1 MKTHSWH
8 TKTAAFAFYLKGQ
21 KGLSDLTIRNYTT
34 DLAPLHQYMC
44 EHDIPQIAKLN
55 KNNLRQYLSWL
66 LKRGYVRRSVARKL
80 SVLRSFLKWSKAIG
94 EIKSNPLPKY
104 GAMKTESRLPKFLS
118 QDEAK
123 KLLNAPKESDLFGIR
138 DKAILELLYS
148 GGLRVSELTNLNI
161 SKIRLNSGEIKVLGK
176 GRKERIVLIGSEAKT
191 ALNTYLEHSRPILN
205 KSQNSD
211 ALFLNKYGGRLTQRS
226 VQQKVRNYSIR
237 ASISGDIHPHTLRHS
252 FATHLLEGGAD
263 LRVVQELLGHSNPST
278 TQIYT
283 HVTTAQAKKV
293 YLSAHPRAQSKINN

>member
-1 MKTHSWH
+1 MKPQIWH
-8 TKTAAFAFYLKGQ
+8 TKISNFESYLRGER
-21 KGLSDLTIRNYTT
+21 GLSDLTIRNYLS
-34 DLAPLHQYMC
+34 DLAPLQKFMSAN
-44 EHDIPQIAKLN
+44 QILQFQDLN
-55 KNNLRQYLSWL
+55 KNNLREYLSWL
-66 LKRGYVRRSVARKL
+66 LKHGYVRASVARKL
-80 SVLRSFLKWSKAIG
+80 SVLRIFLKWAKTIG
-94 EIKSNPLPKY
+94 EIKLNPLPKY
-104 GAMKTESRLPKFLS
+104 GSMKTASRLPSFLS

-123 KLLNAPKESDLFGIR
+123 KLLNTPKKSDVFGIR

-161 SKIRLNSGEIKVLGK
+161 SNIRLNSGEIKVVGK
-176 GRKERIVLIGSEAKT
+176 GRKERMVLIGSAAKI
-191 ALNTYLEHSRPILN
+191 ALKQYLGHSRPVLN
-205 KSQNSD
+205 KLQRAD

-226 VQQKVRNYSIR
+226 VQQKVRNYSIS

-283 HVTTAQAKKV
+283 HVTSDQARKV
-293 YLSAHPRAQSKINN
+293 YLNAHPRAKSNN

>member
-1 MKTHSWH
+1 MKPQIWH
-8 TKTAAFAFYLKGQ
+8 TKINNFESYLRGER
-21 KGLSDLTIRNYTT
+21 GLSDLTIRNYLS
-34 DLAPLHQYMC
+34 DLAPLQKFMSAN
-44 EHDIPQIAKLN
+44 QILQFQDLN
-55 KNNLRQYLSWL
+55 KNNLREYLSWL
-66 LKRGYVRRSVARKL
+66 LKHGYVRASVARKL
-80 SVLRSFLKWSKAIG
+80 SVLRIFLKWAKTIG
-94 EIKSNPLPKY
+94 EIKLNPLPKY
-104 GAMKTESRLPKFLS
+104 GSMKTASRLPTFLS

-123 KLLNAPKESDLFGIR
+123 KLLNAPKKSDVFGIR

-161 SKIRLNSGEIKVLGK
+161 SNIRLNSGEIKVIGK
-176 GRKERIVLIGSEAKT
+176 GRKERMVLIGSAAII
-191 ALNTYLEHSRPILN
+191 ALKQYLGHSRPVLN
-205 KSQNSD
+205 KSQGAD

-226 VQQKVRNYSIR
+226 VQQKVRNYSIS

-283 HVTTAQAKKV
+283 HVTSDQARKV
-293 YLSAHPRAQSKINN
+293 YLNAHPRAKSNN

>member
-1 MKTHSWH
+1 MKPQIWH
-8 TKTAAFAFYLKGQ
+8 TKISNFESYLRGER
-21 KGLSDLTIRNYTT
+21 GLSDLTIRNYLS
-34 DLAPLHQYMC
+34 DLAPLHKFMSTN
-44 EHDIPQIAKLN
+44 QILQFQDLN
-55 KNNLRQYLSWL
+55 KNNLREYLSSL
-66 LKRGYVRRSVARKL
+66 LKHGYVRASVARKL
-80 SVLRSFLKWSKAIG
+80 SVLRIFLKWAKTIG
-94 EIKSNPLPKY
+94 EIKLNPLPKY
-104 GAMKTESRLPKFLS
+104 GSMKTASRLPSFLS

-123 KLLNAPKESDLFGIR
+123 KLLNTPKKSDVFGIR

-161 SKIRLNSGEIKVLGK
+161 SNIRLNSGEIKVVGK
-176 GRKERIVLIGSEAKT
+176 GRKERMVLIGSAAKI
-191 ALNTYLEHSRPILN
+191 ALKQYLGHSRPVLN
-205 KSQNSD
+205 KLQRAD

-226 VQQKVRNYSIR
+226 VQQKVRNYSIS

-283 HVTTAQAKKV
+283 HVTSDQARKV
-293 YLSAHPRAQSKINN
+293 YLNAHPRAKSNN